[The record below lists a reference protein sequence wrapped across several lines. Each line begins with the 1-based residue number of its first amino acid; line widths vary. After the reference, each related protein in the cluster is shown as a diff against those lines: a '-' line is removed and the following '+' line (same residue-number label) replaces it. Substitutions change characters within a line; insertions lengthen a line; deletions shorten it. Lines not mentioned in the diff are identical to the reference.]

1 MDKADLT
8 NIAIHLA
15 ESSQQSLF
23 DLIKRMQVQGE
34 LLPQAPV
41 SQPQGKDATHN
52 SLAQG
57 GMAGQ
62 QEGAA
67 VSDSA
72 RQTVLVQDEVVH
84 DGDDAKNYEKL
95 LLNGTHRDVKKDE
108 HVLNILNEVD
118 ASPAGHEVKIGGCPV
133 PFAQIEMDRDPLV
146 ELEETQEE
154 ERSFSEG
161 GESSEDEDNESF
173 EDENEDSGDDDSQSL
188 KDSNPG
194 FYKTILTKI

>member
-41 SQPQGKDATHN
+41 SRPQGKDATHN

-57 GMAGQ
+57 GTAGQ
-62 QEGAA
+62 QEGVA

-84 DGDDAKNYEKL
+84 DGYDAKNYERL
-95 LLNGTHRDVKKDE
+95 LLDGTRKDVKKDE
-108 HVLNILNEVD
+108 NILNILNEVD
-118 ASPAGHEVKIGGCPV
+118 SVHPHDAAQTGGRPV
-133 PFAQIEMDRDPLV
+133 PVAHTEPDQEILL
-146 ELEETQEE
+146 ELGEAQEE
-154 ERSFSEG
+154 EGSSSEDN
-161 GESSEDEDNESF
+161 ESSEDENDDTSE
-173 EDENEDSGDDDSQSL
+173 DDSQSL